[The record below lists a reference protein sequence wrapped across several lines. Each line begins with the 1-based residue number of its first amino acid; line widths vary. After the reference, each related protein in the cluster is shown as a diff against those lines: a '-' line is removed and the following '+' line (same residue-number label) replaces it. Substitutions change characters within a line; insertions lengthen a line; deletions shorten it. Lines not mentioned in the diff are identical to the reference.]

1 MPCGQQDTYRTD
13 QSLVAV
19 DDRKGASAVGPVAP
33 ELQQL
38 ALRLRQLREQEWPD
52 VRLTQAALAAALGE
66 DGHLAPATVSSWE
79 SLVAPKLPPADRL
92 TAYARFF
99 ATRRSLDGAAPH
111 LLPLADLT
119 DAEKAVYEGLE
130 GELLAFRDA
139 ARKPGARAEVVL
151 VRRSWH
157 FNDGP
162 VTIVCA
168 PLPPDQTGVLADP
181 ANPNYTELQS
191 LADLDSLIE
200 LHGHVR
206 AENPEM
212 QVNFRASSKVEPDNL
227 SGHVVLLGGIAWNQ
241 ITKRLS
247 DMTILPVR
255 QIRDPGLESGEIF
268 VADLGG
274 EERKFLP
281 QWRDSQKTELD
292 EDVGL
297 LARTPNPLNSSRTL
311 TICNGVHSRGVYG
324 AVRTLTD
331 ARLRESNEDYLV
343 RNFEDAAAFAVLM
356 RVPVIGGHAMT
367 PDFNAPGS
375 VLYKW
380 SSDSGNL
387 TN

>member
-1 MPCGQQDTYRTD
+1 
-13 QSLVAV
+13 
-19 DDRKGASAVGPVAP
+19 
-33 ELQQL
+33 LQQL
-38 ALRLRQLREQEWPD
+38 AQRLRQLREQQWPD
-52 VRLTQAALAAALGE
+52 VRLTQAALATALG

-99 ATRRSLDGAAPH
+99 ATRRSLDGDAPH
-111 LLPLADLT
+111 LLPLASLT

-130 GELLAFRDA
+130 GELLALRDA
-139 ARKPGARAEVVL
+139 ARKPGPRAEVVV

-168 PLPPDQTGVLADP
+168 RLPANQVGALADP
-181 ANPNYTELQS
+181 TTPNYTELQS

-227 SGHVVLLGGIAWNQ
+227 SGHVVLLGGIAWNE
-241 ITKRLS
+241 ITEQLS

-255 QIRDPGLESGEIF
+255 QIEDEAVKTGEIF
-268 VADLGG
+268 VA
-274 EERKFLP
+274 ERDGREHKFLP
-281 QWRDSQKTELD
+281 QWRDAANSDLK
-292 EDVGL
+292 EDIGL

-331 ARLRESNEDYLV
+331 ARLRDSNEDYLV
-343 RNFEDAAAFAVLM
+343 RNFEDAAAFAILM

-375 VLYKW
+375 VLYTW
-380 SSDSGNL
+380 SSHSGNL
-387 TN
+387 AN

>member
-1 MPCGQQDTYRTD
+1 MSPI
-13 QSLVAV
+13 
-19 DDRKGASAVGPVAP
+19 AP
-33 ELQQL
+33 ELLQL
-38 ALRLRQLREQEWPD
+38 AQRLRQLREQQWPD
-52 VRLTQAALAAALGE
+52 VRLTQAALATALGE

-99 ATRRSLDGAAPH
+99 ATRRSLDGDTPH
-111 LLPLADLT
+111 LLPLATLT
-119 DAEKAVYEGLE
+119 DAEKTVYQGLE
-130 GELLAFRDA
+130 EELLELRDA
-139 ARKPGARAEVVL
+139 ARKPGPRAEVVM
-151 VRRSWH
+151 RRSWH

-168 PLPPDQTGVLADP
+168 RLPADQVGALADP
-181 ANPNYTELQS
+181 AKPNYTELQS

-206 AENPEM
+206 AENSEM

-227 SGHVVLLGGIAWNQ
+227 SGHVVLLGGIAWNE
-241 ITKRLS
+241 ITEQLS

-255 QIRDPGLESGEIF
+255 QIEDDAVKTGEIF
-268 VADLGG
+268 VVDIDG
-274 EERKFLP
+274 RDRRFLP
-281 QWRDSQKTELD
+281 QWRDTANSDLK
-292 EDVGL
+292 EDIGL

-331 ARLRESNEDYLV
+331 ARLRDRNEEYLV
-343 RNFEDAAAFAVLM
+343 RNFEDAAAFAILM

-367 PDFNAPGS
+367 PDFNAPGC
-375 VLYKW
+375 VLYTW

-387 TN
+387 AN